1 MEKIKSFFFIKNE
14 KINSLTKLVLK
25 IFLWCLVSIFAIALL
40 LLIFIEPILKFS
52 VTTIGSKVTGSNI
65 TLDSVELSLSR
76 GIFKIV
82 NLKVGN
88 PENFD
93 SPGMLELGTFFTSWD
108 NKSLLTKKIII
119 HDIEVR
125 QLHVT
130 AEVNESGKLNFLA
143 LAEKFAPKDA
153 GKTADPEVK
162 KAGPSTPPPEIWI
175 EKFVLEDF
183 DFNWID
189 RRKEFSIHGFGAS
202 FEKIDG
208 SITGGNIIIKNLQV
222 DNPESYK
229 LDNLL
234 EIIDIN
240 IQLDPQTLYSQ
251 TPVIKNIEVSGL
263 TACAEFNNNG
273 EFNVLALVDSLQ
285 NIFPEKTPADPQPE
299 TDNAE
304 NDESGNAPQPQAELK
319 SFSLT
324 GSWFHLEDDRMQIPV
339 KVPLMYAISDFQF
352 FDDNNIDILPFLHKQ
367 AVMLQETCSG
377 VTNADQLTINFVKT
391 AAQSGARIFKSA
403 GNILLG
409 GAEDAGK
416 TLINSAADAGNI
428 LIDSGNKLINGDK
441 KSGKKVL
448 NKLFDAFR

>member
-1 MEKIKSFFFIKNE
+1 M
-14 KINSLTKLVLK
+14 
-25 IFLWCLVSIFAIALL
+25 
-40 LLIFIEPILKFS
+40 
-52 VTTIGSKVTGSNI
+52 
-65 TLDSVELSLSR
+65 
-76 GIFKIV
+76 
-82 NLKVGN
+82 
-88 PENFD
+88 
-93 SPGMLELGTFFTSWD
+93 
-108 NKSLLTKKIII
+108 
-119 HDIEVR
+119 
-125 QLHVT
+125 
-130 AEVNESGKLNFLA
+130 
-143 LAEKFAPKDA
+143 
-153 GKTADPEVK
+153 
-162 KAGPSTPPPEIWI
+162 
-175 EKFVLEDF
+175 
-183 DFNWID
+183 
-189 RRKEFSIHGFGAS
+189 
-202 FEKIDG
+202 
-208 SITGGNIIIKNLQV
+208 